1 VAARHARYATLPIGD
16 RVPRPPDAD
25 SAKTYDAILA
35 AALREID
42 ATDPPTGI
50 SVRKVAERAGVS
62 LGTLQYY
69 FAKKADLL
77 EACLDDYHERLRG
90 LATSLMQKALGSDPP
105 LAGRAFV
112 ETVVRAFHRFTRE
125 NRGLLHLRIITN
137 VVNGELPER
146 RRNSMLGQQLGSAVK
161 VLAPDVGIP
170 AEDIALTVQVF
181 AIGLSRVALMSD
193 DEREMVMGS
202 TDDEVH
208 EDFLVRMA
216 CRLLQV
222 D

>member
-1 VAARHARYATLPIGD
+1 VA
-16 RVPRPPDAD
+16 RPPDAD
-25 SAKTYDAILA
+25 SAKTYDQILA

-69 FAKKADLL
+69 FGKKVDLL
-77 EACLDDYHERLRG
+77 EACLDDYHERLREV
-90 LATSLMQKALGSDPP
+90 ATTLMQTALASDPP
-105 LAGRAFV
+105 LVGRAFV
-112 ETVVRAFHRFTRE
+112 EPAVRAFHRFARE
-125 NRGLLHLRIITN
+125 NRGLLHLRLITN
-137 VVNGELPER
+137 VVSGELPER
-146 RRNSMLGQQLGSAVK
+146 RRTSMLDQKLGSAVK
-161 VLAPDVGIP
+161 LLAPGVGIP
-170 AEDIALTVQVF
+170 EEDIALTVQIF

-193 DEREMVMGS
+193 DEREVLMGS

-216 CRLLQV
+216 FRLLQLE
-222 D
+222 